1 MTTTWPIGSTEARIA
16 QLDDR
21 ITSTE
26 IALTEAKQHGNRGLV
41 AICMQRLDE
50 LLAQKALLERIPQP
64 RATSD

>member
-41 AICMQRLDE
+41 AICIAR
-50 LLAQKALLERIPQP
+50 R
-64 RATSD
+64 S